1 MLRTNAMKEPERLTP
16 QQFEL
21 FQKFIYDR
29 CGIKIDLSKI
39 TLVSNR
45 IRRRLQPA
53 NCADFATYYRFITSK
68 LGATELVEFVDA
80 ITTNET
86 SFFRTPSN
94 FEWFKNAYLGELLR
108 DKADGRREPNVRIW
122 SAACSS
128 GEEPYSIA
136 MCLAEASVP
145 LRGWTIQIL
154 GTDISESSLKLARD
168 AVYRKRTM
176 QEMDDAKIRR
186 YFSEDTP
193 GEFQLRPTIKQMV
206 KFKHHNLMKPIVEAP
221 FDCIWLRNVLIYF
234 DRESK
239 AKVIENLVRSL
250 VSGGYLVV
258 GPSEGVYDMLGML
271 HKRGTFLYQKQ

>member
-1 MLRTNAMKEPERLTP
+1 MKEPERLTT

-21 FQKFIYDR
+21 FQKFIYDC
-29 CGIKIDLSKI
+29 CGIKIDLTKI

-45 IRRRLQPA
+45 IRRRLGPS
-53 NCADFATYYRFITSK
+53 NCPDFAAYYQFIKSK
-68 LGATELVEFVDA
+68 AGTAELVEFLNA

-94 FEWFKNAYLGELLR
+94 FEWLKNSYVNELIREKAEGKREASLR
-108 DKADGRREPNVRIW
+108 VW

-136 MCLAEASVP
+136 MCLSEASVP
-145 LRGWTIQIL
+145 LRGWNIQIL
-154 GTDISESSLKLARD
+154 GTDISESSLIQAREG
-168 AVYRKRTM
+168 VYRKRSM
-176 QEMDDAKIRR
+176 QELDDTKVRR
-186 YFSEDTP
+186 YFSEEKP
-193 GEFQLRPTIKQMV
+193 GYFHLRASIKQMV
-206 KFKHHNLMKPIVEAP
+206 TFKNHNLMKPLLDKP

-271 HKRGTFLYQKQ
+271 QKRGTFLYQKQ

>member
-1 MLRTNAMKEPERLTP
+1 MDTMKEPERLT
-16 QQFEL
+16 QEQFEL
-21 FQKFIYDR
+21 FQKFTYDR
-29 CGIKIDLSKI
+29 CGIKIDASKI

-45 IRRRLQPA
+45 IRRRLQPS
-53 NCADFATYYRFITSK
+53 NCSDFSAYYQFIASRA
-68 LGATELVEFVDA
+68 GSGELVDFIDV

-94 FEWFKNAYLGELLR
+94 FEWLKNDFVTELIR
-108 DKADGRREPNVRIW
+108 AKVDGKREPSLRIW

-154 GTDISESSLKLARD
+154 GTDICETSLKQARE

-176 QEMDDAKIRR
+176 QEMDDAKVRR
-186 YFSEDTP
+186 YFSEEVP
-193 GEFQLRPTIKQMV
+193 GDFQLRPSITQMV
-206 KFKHHNLMKPIVEAP
+206 KFKNHNLMKPMLEKP

-271 HKRGTFLYQKQ
+271 QKRGTFLYQKQ

>member
-1 MLRTNAMKEPERLTP
+1 MKEPERLTP

-21 FQKFIYDR
+21 FQKFIYER

-45 IRRRLQPA
+45 IRRRLQPS
-53 NCADFATYYRFITSK
+53 NCENFSSYYQFIKSRS
-68 LGATELVEFVDA
+68 GSSELIHFVDA

-94 FEWFKNAYLGELLR
+94 FDWLKNVYVGELLR
-108 DKADGRREPNVRIW
+108 DKADGKREPNLRIW

-136 MCLAEASVP
+136 MCLSEASVA
-145 LRGWTIQIL
+145 LRGWAIQII
-154 GTDISESSLKLARD
+154 GTDISDSSLKSARN

-176 QEMDDAKIRR
+176 QEMDDAKVRR
-186 YFSEDTP
+186 YFTEEKP
-193 GEFQLRPTIKQMV
+193 GDFRLQPSITQMV
-206 KFKHHNLMKPIVEAP
+206 SFRNHNLMKPMLEKP

-271 HKRGTFLYQKQ
+271 QKRGTFLYQKQ

>member
-1 MLRTNAMKEPERLTP
+1 MWQTSTMMEVERLTAK
-16 QQFEL
+16 QFEL

-29 CGIKIDLSKI
+29 SGIKIDISKV

-45 IRRRLQPA
+45 IRRRLTASSHP
-53 NCADFATYYRFITSK
+53 DFDSYYQFLKSKAGEIEVTSF
-68 LGATELVEFVDA
+68 LDA

-86 SFFRTPSN
+86 SFFRTPTN
-94 FEWFKNAYLGELLR
+94 FDWLKNEYVKELLKE
-108 DKADGRREPNVRIW
+108 KADGKRAASLRVW

-136 MCLAEASVP
+136 MCLSELSVP
-145 LRGWTIQIL
+145 LCGWSIDIL
-154 GTDISESSLKLARD
+154 GTDISEHTLKLSRS

-176 QEMDDAKIRR
+176 QEFDEARVRR
-186 YFSEDTP
+186 YFTEEAPDRYK
-193 GEFQLRPTIKQMV
+193 LRPIIAEMV
-206 KFKHHNLMKPIVEAP
+206 RFKHHNLMRAINEPP
-221 FDCIWLRNVLIYF
+221 FDCVWLRNVLIYF

-239 AKVIENLVRSL
+239 TTVIDNIVRSL

-271 HKRGTFLYQKQ
+271 RKRGTFLYQKP